1 MATAKPCLAQ
11 LNRLYLSSPRSIQ
24 SSISFR
30 FLSTTVPR
38 AAKKEKPPP
47 PGKGQNPQKNK
58 KKGIEAKKKKK
69 TSSEYTQY
77 DMNKAEMFSLCDAM
91 RYVFLAEA
99 FSHESNAK
107 VGIFGPSKWDRN
119 QRL

>member
-1 MATAKPCLAQ
+1 MTPARPCLAQ
-11 LNRLYLSSPRSIQ
+11 LSRLCLSSPRPIQ
-24 SSISFR
+24 SSISLR
-30 FLSTTVPR
+30 LLSTTVPR

-58 KKGIEAKKKKK
+58 KKGVEAKKKKK

-91 RYVFLAEA
+91 RYVFPTEA
-99 FSHESNAK
+99 FSDES
-107 VGIFGPSKWDRN
+107 I
-119 QRL
+119 

>member
-1 MATAKPCLAQ
+1 L
-11 LNRLYLSSPRSIQ
+11 
-24 SSISFR
+24 R

-47 PGKGQNPQKNK
+47 GKGRNPQKNK
-58 KKGIEAKKKKK
+58 KKGVEATKKKKK
-69 TSSEYTQY
+69 TSSEYIQY

-91 RYVFLAEA
+91 RYVFRAEA
-99 FSHESNAK
+99 FLSESNAA

>member
-1 MATAKPCLAQ
+1 MATARPCLAQ
-11 LNRLYLSSPRSIQ
+11 LSRLCLSSPRPIQ
-24 SSISFR
+24 SSISLR
-30 FLSTTVPR
+30 FLSTTVPC
-38 AAKKEKPPP
+38 AAKKEKPP

-58 KKGIEAKKKKK
+58 KKGVEAKKKKK
-69 TSSEYTQY
+69 TSSEYIQY

-91 RYVFLAEA
+91 RYVFRAEA
-99 FSHESNAK
+99 FLGESNAA

>member
-1 MATAKPCLAQ
+1 L
-11 LNRLYLSSPRSIQ
+11 
-24 SSISFR
+24 R
-30 FLSTTVPR
+30 FLSTTVPC
-38 AAKKEKPPP
+38 AAKKEKPP

-58 KKGIEAKKKKK
+58 KKGVEAKKKKK
-69 TSSEYTQY
+69 TSSEYIQY

-91 RYVFLAEA
+91 RYIFRAEA
-99 FSHESNAK
+99 FLGESNAA

>member
-1 MATAKPCLAQ
+1 L
-11 LNRLYLSSPRSIQ
+11 
-24 SSISFR
+24 R
-30 FLSTTVPR
+30 FLSTTVPC
-38 AAKKEKPPP
+38 AAKKEKPP

-58 KKGIEAKKKKK
+58 KKGVEAKKKKK
-69 TSSEYTQY
+69 TSSEYIQY

-91 RYVFLAEA
+91 RYVFRAEA
-99 FSHESNAK
+99 FLGESNAA

>member
-1 MATAKPCLAQ
+1 MATARPCLAQ
-11 LNRLYLSSPRSIQ
+11 LSRLCLSSPRPIQ
-24 SSISFR
+24 SSISLR
-30 FLSTTVPR
+30 FLSTTVPC
-38 AAKKEKPPP
+38 AAKKEKPP

-58 KKGIEAKKKKK
+58 KKGVEAKKKKK
-69 TSSEYTQY
+69 TSSEYIQY

-91 RYVFLAEA
+91 RYIFRAEA
-99 FSHESNAK
+99 FLGESNAA